1 MRFDASAMIK
11 ILVTGGTG
19 QVGTALGHLDW
30 PEDVLLVMPDRA
42 ELELAEP
49 DQLKTYVLNGNFSAV
64 INSGAYT
71 AVDRAEQDPLTAFKI
86 NALAPAAL
94 AEATA
99 TLGIP
104 LLHVSTDYV
113 FDGSKRQPYVED
125 DPINPI
131 CVYGAS
137 KASGE
142 LAIRSIQTKHLIL
155 RTSWVFSATGSNF
168 VKSMLNLV
176 DRPQLRVVADQ
187 SGCPTAAI
195 DIARALRTIVLRMMT
210 HPNRLVGTYHFC
222 GGEPTTWYEF
232 AIEIFALADRAG
244 LKTPAVEA
252 IESKDYPTAARRPAN
267 SVMSSERLCQTF
279 GIEPCQWREALA
291 DTFASLRKT

>member
-1 MRFDASAMIK
+1 MKK

-19 QVGTALGHLDW
+19 QVGTELGRLDW
-30 PEDVLLVMPDRA
+30 PANVLIVMPNRA
-42 ELELAEP
+42 ELELAGL

-94 AEATA
+94 AEVTGI
-99 TLGIP
+99 LGIP

-113 FDGSKRQPYVED
+113 FDGSKRQPYIES

-131 CVYGAS
+131 SVYGAS

-142 LAIRSIQTKHLIL
+142 LAIRSIHKNHLIL
-155 RTSWVFSATGSNF
+155 RTSWVFSPIGSNF

-187 SGCPTAAI
+187 SGCPTAAV

-210 HPNRLVGTYHFC
+210 DHKGLAGTYHFC
-222 GGEPTTWYEF
+222 GDEPTTWYQF
-232 AIEIFALADRAG
+232 AMDIFSLADSAG

-267 SVMSSERLCQTF
+267 SVMSSERLNQIF
-279 GIEPCQWREALA
+279 GIEPSQWRDALA
-291 DTFASLRKT
+291 DTFVTLRQT

>member
-1 MRFDASAMIK
+1 MIK
-11 ILVTGGTG
+11 ILITGGTG
-19 QVGTALGHLDW
+19 QVGTALAHLEW
-30 PEDVLLVMPDRA
+30 PEDVLPVMPGRA
-42 ELELAEP
+42 ELNLAHP

-71 AVDRAEQDPLTAFKI
+71 AVDRAEQDALMAFKI

-99 TLGIP
+99 ALGIP

-131 CVYGAS
+131 SVYGAS

-142 LAIRSIQTKHLIL
+142 LAIRSIQPKHLIL
-155 RTSWVFSATGSNF
+155 RTSWVFSATGNNF

-176 DRPQLRVVADQ
+176 DRSQLRVVADQ

-195 DIARALRTIVLRMMT
+195 DIARALRAIVIRMMT
-210 HPNRLVGTYHFC
+210 HPDGLAGTYHFC

-232 AIEIFALADRAG
+232 ANEIFALADMAG
-244 LKTPAVEA
+244 LNAPAVEA
-252 IESKDYPTAARRPAN
+252 IESKDYPTAARRPTN
-267 SVMSSERLCQTF
+267 SVMSSERLYRTF
-279 GIEPCQWREALA
+279 GIEPSKWREALA
-291 DTFASLRKT
+291 DTFAYLRQTSKKGVSS

>member
-1 MRFDASAMIK
+1 MMK
-11 ILVTGGTG
+11 ILITGGTG
-19 QVGTALGHLDW
+19 QVGTALAHLDW
-30 PEDVLLVMPDRA
+30 PEDVLLVVPGRA
-42 ELELAEP
+42 ELDLAQP

-71 AVDRAEQDPLTAFKI
+71 AVDRAEQDALTAFKI
-86 NALAPAAL
+86 NSLAPAAL

-99 TLGIP
+99 ALGIP

-125 DPINPI
+125 DPIYPI
-131 CVYGAS
+131 SVYGAS

-142 LAIRSIQTKHLIL
+142 LAIRSIQPKHLIL

-187 SGCPTAAI
+187 TGCPTAAI
-195 DIARALRTIVLRMMT
+195 DIARALRAIVTQMIT
-210 HPNRLVGTYHFC
+210 HPDGLAGTYHFC
-222 GGEPTTWYEF
+222 GGEPTTWYDF
-232 AIEIFALADRAG
+232 AKEIFALADRAG
-244 LKTPAVEA
+244 LITPALVP
-252 IESKDYPTAARRPAN
+252 IESKDYPTAARRPTN
-267 SVMSSERLCQTF
+267 SVMSNERFYQAF
-279 GIEPCQWREALA
+279 GIEPSQWREALA
-291 DTFASLRKT
+291 DTFASLRQNSKKGVSS